1 MLLCKKG
8 NNTLEDKDDN
18 KPEFLEQ
25 IILHG
30 CFSWYQKD
38 VCLFV
43 PNDLQLPLSHMP
55 LEASRGEAGNP
66 IT

>member
-30 CFSWYQKD
+30 CFSWYPYDKAKGCLS
-38 VCLFV
+38 VCTEWSLTPPFSYS
-43 PNDLQLPLSHMP
+43 P
-55 LEASRGEAGNP
+55 RGL
-66 IT
+66 